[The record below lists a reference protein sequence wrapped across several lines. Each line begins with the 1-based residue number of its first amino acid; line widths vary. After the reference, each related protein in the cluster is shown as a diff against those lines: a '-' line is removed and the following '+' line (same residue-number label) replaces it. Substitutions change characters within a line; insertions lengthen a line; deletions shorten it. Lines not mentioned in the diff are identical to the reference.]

1 MRLCLLLLI
10 LFSALPSFSQMPQL
24 QAAVDAL
31 EKDPAMQSGL
41 WSLSVR
47 DAKSGKLLLGKD
59 AEKCL
64 VTASSMKAITS
75 ATALAVLGADYQFET
90 VLEYEGKI
98 NEQGVLEGN
107 LIIRGGGDPT
117 LGSDRFGQAYE
128 MEDILN
134 TWTGVIKALGI
145 KRIQGKVMG
154 DATYFSSQL
163 TPGNWNWEDMGNYYG
178 AGASGLNV
186 FENLYTL
193 YMKPG
198 SRTGSPAEIIRTYP
212 AIDGLTFLNEL
223 STGAPGSGDNAYIY
237 GAPYTYERYV
247 RGTIPAGPPLFKIKG
262 SIPEPDM
269 LCAKL
274 LLEALANCDILVES
288 GPGSMRRELLSKSY
302 KPSQRTTIH
311 THRSPALSEILTPL
325 NQQSINLY
333 AECLLKA
340 IGKKLKDEG
349 STAAGVEALLK
360 YWEGKGITGK
370 WQYIRDGSGLSA
382 NNAMS
387 TSFMTQVLASS
398 WQSANGEILK
408 KSFPLAG
415 RSGSLS
421 GMLKGTAAE
430 GRLYAKSGYISGVRA
445 YTGYVTTSDGRELCF
460 AMLANQYACGAG
472 EMRVKFERIMA
483 KIASGK

>member
-1 MRLCLLLLI
+1 MRLFLFFMLLI
-10 LFSALPSFSQMPQL
+10 STLSSMSQMPQL

-31 EKDPAMQSGL
+31 EKDPDMKSAV

-47 DAKSGKLLLGKD
+47 DAKTGKLLLGHQ

-75 ATALAVLGADYQFET
+75 ATALAILGPDFQFQT
-90 VLEYEGKI
+90 TLEYDGKI
-98 NEQGVLEGN
+98 NESGTLEGN
-107 LIIRGGGDPT
+107 LYIRGTGDPT
-117 LGSDRFGQAYE
+117 FGSDRFGKEYE
-128 MEDILN
+128 MEDILQ
-134 TWTGVIKALGI
+134 TWTAVIKALGI
-145 KRIQGKVMG
+145 KKIQGKIIG
-154 DATYFSSQL
+154 DATYFSTQL

-198 SRTGSPAEIIRTYP
+198 PRTGTAVQIIRTYP
-212 AIDGLTFLNEL
+212 LIEGLTFVNEL

-247 RGTIPAGPPLFKIKG
+247 RGTIPAGPSSFQIKG
-262 SIPEPDM
+262 SIPEPDL

-274 LLEALANCDILVES
+274 LQDALTNCDIPVTQGHDNLRKQV
-288 GPGSMRRELLSKSY
+288 
-302 KPSQRTTIH
+302 PSQVKRTTAH
-311 THRSPALSEILTPL
+311 THLSPPLSEILVPL
-325 NQQSINLY
+325 NQKSINLY
-333 AECLLKA
+333 AEALLKA
-340 IGKKLKDEG
+340 IGKKVNKEG
-349 STAAGVEALLK
+349 STGEGVDALLK
-360 YWEGKGITGK
+360 HWEAKGISSK

-398 WQSANGEILK
+398 WQSAVGSTLK
-408 KSFPLAG
+408 ESFPLAG
-415 RSGSLS
+415 RSGSLQ

-445 YTGYVTTSDGRELCF
+445 YTGYVTTPDGRELCF
-460 AMLANQYACGAG
+460 AMIANQYACGAG
-472 EMRVKFERIMA
+472 AMRRKFEKIMA
-483 KIASGK
+483 RIAVGK

>member
-1 MRLCLLLLI
+1 MRLFLCFAL
-10 LFSALPSFSQMPQL
+10 LFSVISSFSQMPQL
-24 QAAVDAL
+24 QEAVKAL
-31 EKDPAMQSGL
+31 EKDQAMQSAV

-47 DAKSGKLLLGKD
+47 DAKSGKLLVGKD

-64 VTASSMKAITS
+64 VTASCMKAVTS
-75 ATALAVLGADYQFET
+75 ATALAVLGPDFQFET
-90 VLEYEGKI
+90 VLEYDGKI
-98 NEQGVLEGN
+98 NEAGVLEGN
-107 LIIRGGGDPT
+107 LYIRGTGDPT
-117 LGSDRFGQAYE
+117 LGSDRFGKAFE

-134 TWTGVIKALGI
+134 TWTGVVKALGI
-145 KRIQGKVMG
+145 RRIQGKIIG
-154 DATYFSSQL
+154 DATHFSTQL

-198 SRTGSPAEIIRTYP
+198 AREGSAAQIMRTYP
-212 AIDGLTFLNEL
+212 AIEGLTFVNEL
-223 STGAPGSGDNAYIY
+223 TTGAPGSGDNAYIY

-247 RGTIPAGPPLFKIKG
+247 RGTIPAGPPTFKIKG
-262 SIPEPDM
+262 SIPEPDL

-274 LLEALANCDILVES
+274 LLDALSNCEITIDADYSNIRQE
-288 GPGSMRRELLSKSY
+288 MRLGTFSNSKRIPIHKHLS
-302 KPSQRTTIH
+302 PT
-311 THRSPALSEILTPL
+311 LSEILTPL
-325 NQQSINLY
+325 NQKSINLY

-340 IGKKLKDEG
+340 IGKKLKQEG

-360 YWEGKGITGK
+360 YWEGQGLTSK

-387 TSFMTQVLASS
+387 TSFMTEVLARS
-398 WQSANGEILK
+398 WQTANGEILK

-430 GRLYAKSGYISGVRA
+430 GRLYAKSGYISGVRS
-445 YTGYVTTSDGRELCF
+445 YTGYVTTADGRELCF
-460 AMLANQYACGAG
+460 AMIANQYACGAG
-472 EMRVKFERIMA
+472 AMREKFEKIMA
-483 KIASGK
+483 RIASGK